1 MKKLISAFLVLLM
14 LLSFP
19 MISYANDTEMAEYEN
34 GYVEYYED
42 GSYSVTNIEINTIST
57 LATSTVKQTKT
68 TSHYSSKNE
77 KEWDITVTGNFTF
90 TGSSATC
97 TNSSVS
103 YNIYD
108 KNWKVTAAVA
118 SKSGRV
124 ATGEFTLKRYFLGVP
139 TKTVNQTLTL
149 TCSNTG
155 VCS

>member
-1 MKKLISAFLVLLM
+1 MKKLISVFLIILM

-19 MISYANDTEMAEYEN
+19 MISYADNSEIAEYTN
-34 GYVEYYED
+34 GYVEYYDD
-42 GSYSVTNIEINTIST
+42 GSYSITTIEISPIST
-57 LATSTVKQTKT
+57 FSASTAIQTKT

-77 KEWDITVTGNFTF
+77 KEWDITVKGTFTF

-97 TNSSVS
+97 TNSTVS

-108 KNWKVTAAVA
+108 KNWKVTSSKA
-118 SKSGRV
+118 SKSGRT
-124 ATGEFTLKRYFLGVP
+124 ATGEFTLKKYFLGVP
-139 TKTVNQTLTL
+139 IKTDNETLTI